1 MPSQASKILVV
12 DDHKSVSETIATTLR
27 LNGHSVCIAESGWEA
42 LRRLKDT
49 PLKLVISDLH
59 MPGMSGFELIAAV
72 RWRFPRMPIIAMS
85 GTYEADQIP
94 PTVDRFY
101 AKGKQCPD
109 ALLTIVEEILSR
121 NYQKKPSR
129 SIRSGDL
136 WEQAPSA

>member
-1 MPSQASKILVV
+1 MSSQTSRILIV
-12 DDHKSVSETIATTLR
+12 DDHKSVSESIATILR
-27 LNGHSVCIAESGWEA
+27 LKSHPVCIAESGWEA

-85 GTYEADQIP
+85 GTYDADQIP
-94 PTVDRFY
+94 RTVDRFY
-101 AKGKQCPD
+101 AKGKHSPA
-109 ALLTIVEEILSR
+109 ALLTIVEELLSR

-136 WEQAPSA
+136 WEQARSA